1 MQVNVADMYTN
12 PTILHCCRC
21 PSLLWP
27 SPFWD
32 GVPMSSDL
40 HCYTQ
45 CLSRG
50 ICMCV
55 YDWGST
61 ISLTWCSWTKWQ
73 GATWGTG
80 RSCACIW
87 PFTWLTSMQ
96 DVTADRQQS
105 LFFIPF
111 PHWSV
116 DTADCKGLLEQW
128 KTTINFWLSFCLSTV
143 SYFCT
148 LLYKIEKKIADNV
161 NCY

>member
-40 HCYTQ
+40 HWYTQ
-45 CLSRG
+45 GLSRG

-73 GATWGTG
+73 GATWGIG

-96 DVTADRQQS
+96 YVTTDRQQS
-105 LFFIPF
+105 LFFLSLSPIGVLIQQIAKVF
-111 PHWSV
+111 WSSG
-116 DTADCKGLLEQW
+116 KPQLIFGY
-128 KTTINFWLSFCLSTV
+128 LSASALWATFAV
-143 SYFCT
+143 
-148 LLYKIEKKIADNV
+148 
-161 NCY
+161 CYTK